1 MTLLGMLCSI
11 WFGVLMGILIAAL
24 MRANGR
30 YEDE

>member
-1 MTLLGMLCSI
+1 MSWLCWLWLGVGLGFC
-11 WFGVLMGILIAAL
+11 IAAL